1 MPTPRTTVRR
11 RAQRGQYDRA
21 VIDAI
26 LDEGTVCHVALAG
39 DDGPVVLPTGYVRI
53 GDEVVLHGAAAN
65 ALLRQ
70 AADGRPLCIA
80 VTLLDGLVLARSTFN
95 HSMNYRSV
103 VVFGRARVLEGEE
116 KGAALTTFVDHI
128 APGRSA
134 EARAANDSE
143 LRATLAL
150 AVSID
155 EVSAKVRTGPPHD
168 DEDDMRLPVWAGVV
182 PLGTVVGDPE
192 PDPALPEGV
201 PLPPSVER
209 LVSRSGSAAPG
220 GR

>member
-11 RAQRGQYDRA
+11 RSQRGVYDRA
-21 VIDAI
+21 VVDAI
-26 LDEGTVCHVALAG
+26 LDEGTICHVALTG
-39 DDGPVVLPTGYVRI
+39 DEGPIVLPTGYVRI
-53 GDEVVLHGAAAN
+53 GDEVVLHGAVAN

-103 VVFGRARVLEGEE
+103 VVFGRARVLEGDE
-116 KGAALTTFVDHI
+116 KAAALTGFVDHI
-128 APGRSA
+128 VPGRSA
-134 EARAANDSE
+134 EARASNESE
-143 LRATLAL
+143 LRATLVV
-150 AVSID
+150 AVSMD

-168 DEDDMRLPVWAGVV
+168 DEGDLELPVWAGVV
-182 PLGTVVGDPE
+182 PLGSVVGEPE
-192 PDPALPEGV
+192 PDPTLAAGIPRA
-201 PLPPSVER
+201 PSVEA
-209 LVSRSGSAAPG
+209 LVSRSGRGAPG